1 MGKIK
6 KALFPLILSLVL
18 VMALAPFALAA
29 DPAPIDVTGVFSS
42 VTSAV
47 SGAVTDVLP
56 YAAVILG
63 AMLAISI
70 GLRIYRRV
78 VGR

>member
-29 DPAPIDVTGVFSS
+29 EPTPIDVTGVFSG